1 MPRRCAWIKRIRFC
15 PTLFLS
21 PEHRPRAHAKY
32 MLAVPDHIMIS
43 ESVTVNVAKNTVFSR
58 FPFCCN
64 RHGKA
69 VWTLSITGKAAY
81 LVYLILS
88 SKFSPTMC
96 LLEDWCNVC
105 GCQQLLK
112 DLGKIQRFRWVRP
125 PPPTFTTRPLPL
137 QCQYALHRRRPGSW
151 KFLSTQIIQCRN
163 WSAAY
168 STLRTRTT

>member
-1 MPRRCAWIKRIRFC
+1 MRLDGENKILPNPFSF
-15 PTLFLS
+15 PD

-32 MLAVPDHIMIS
+32 MLAVPDHIMIT

-96 LLEDWCNVC
+96 LLEDWCNIC

-112 DLGKIQRFRWVRP
+112 DLGKIQRFRFCTPSTSHLQDPTSASTMPVRSAP
-125 PPPTFTTRPLPL
+125 
-137 QCQYALHRRRPGSW
+137 QAAW
-151 KFLSTQIIQCRN
+151 KLKVSVNANNPVLELICGIFN
-163 WSAAY
+163 PKN
-168 STLRTRTT
+168 